1 MTHPNGTNGTTAAP
15 STVTVD
21 GFLFDMDGTLLDSTP
36 AVLATWNQF
45 AIDYNLDLA
54 YVLRSESACV
64 CEWIFP
70 SIA

>member
-1 MTHPNGTNGTTAAP
+1 MTFPNGTANGSAP
-15 STVTVD
+15 TTVTVD

-54 YVLRSESACV
+54 YVLRSESRRV
-64 CEWIFP
+64 
-70 SIA
+70 